1 MFTTQDIPLPDQ
13 GCLAQGLAVGYAT
26 EGKEPAVQN
35 QLNFFL
41 AFTRS
46 KVAERF

>member
-26 EGKEPAVQN
+26 EGKEPAV
-35 QLNFFL
+35 LNFFL

-46 KVAERF
+46 KVA